1 MAEREA
7 ANTEPR
13 VRVHPSDIGLVERT
27 NALALSTGLTDSKPR
42 VGARAPRLPGE
53 VAERPMPIRGR
64 RPPCRLRD
72 SGCPQ
77 PIRVARPR
85 KCAQALPP

>member
-1 MAEREA
+1 M
-7 ANTEPR
+7 
-13 VRVHPSDIGLVERT
+13 RVHPSDIGLVERT
-27 NALALSTGLTDSKPR
+27 NALALSTGLTKLKA
-42 VGARAPRLPGE
+42 ARQCQGCRGLPGE